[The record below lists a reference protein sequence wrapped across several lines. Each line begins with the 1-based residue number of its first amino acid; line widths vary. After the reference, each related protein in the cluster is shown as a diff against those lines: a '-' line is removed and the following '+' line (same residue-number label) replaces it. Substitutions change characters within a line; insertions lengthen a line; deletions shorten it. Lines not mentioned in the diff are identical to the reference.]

1 MGVAMMET
9 SRQIQR
15 QPAWIM
21 LASEFGESTLNEKGS
36 GEFDPTFVITKL
48 GAKVNRVIV
57 SGLVERLELRETSN
71 GSQMYQGQLRDPSG
85 LHYFS
90 VGEYASESMRE
101 FVVQLLDKVDS
112 GEPVLLSM
120 TAKARW
126 YQTDEGAVYTSLRPE
141 EAAIVTRE
149 RYASWLVR
157 ACAATLERLD
167 QHQKSMNCEPTK
179 EALVKE
185 GIRPEMV
192 DGLLSAQTH
201 YGQIDTEGYRLN
213 VMQALDIAEGKM
225 AAATT
230 APPTLNLPDPESD
243 DDADASAG
251 GEDLQA
257 VILECIQAM
266 DNGEGVDFES
276 LVRNLAARGF
286 TREQSEA
293 ELDTMS
299 DDGILHEPRFGWFK
313 IVA

>member
-1 MGVAMMET
+1 MMT
-9 SRQIQR
+9 PSRQIRR

-48 GAKVNRVIV
+48 GAKVNRVVV

-90 VGEYASESMRE
+90 VGEYASDSMRE

-141 EAAIVTRE
+141 EAAIVSRD

-157 ACAATLERLD
+157 ACAATLDRLD
-167 QHQKSMNCEPTK
+167 QHQKSLNCEPTK
-179 EALVKE
+179 EAMLSA
-185 GIRPEMV
+185 GIRTELV
-192 DGLLSAQTH
+192 DGLVAAKAH

-230 APPTLNLPDPESD
+230 APPTLNLSEPAPEESD
-243 DDADASAG
+243 STDD
-251 GEDLQA
+251 GEDLHA
-257 VILECIQAM
+257 LILECIQAM

-299 DDGILHEPRFGWFK
+299 DDGVLHEPRFGWFK

>member
-1 MGVAMMET
+1 MT
-9 SRQIQR
+9 PSRQIQR

-48 GAKVNRVIV
+48 GAKVNRVTV

-101 FVVQLLDKVDS
+101 FIVQLLDKVES
-112 GEPVLLSM
+112 GEPILLSM

-141 EAAIVTRE
+141 EAAIVSRD

-157 ACAATLERLD
+157 ACAATLSRLD
-167 QHQKSMNCEPTK
+167 QHQKSLNCEPTK
-179 EALVKE
+179 EAMLSE
-185 GIRPEMV
+185 GISPEMV
-192 DGLLSAQTH
+192 DGLLAAQPH
-201 YGQIDTEGYRLN
+201 YGQIDTKGYRLN

-230 APPTLNLPDPESD
+230 APPTLSLSEPTSD
-243 DDADASAG
+243 DEASG
-251 GEDLQA
+251 DDEELQS

-276 LVRNLAARGF
+276 LVRNLSARGF

-299 DDGILHEPRFGWFK
+299 DEGVLHEPRFGWFK

>member
-1 MGVAMMET
+1 MMT
-9 SRQIQR
+9 PSRQIQR
-15 QPAWIM
+15 QPAWFM

-90 VGEYASESMRE
+90 VGEYASESMQE
-101 FVVQLLDKVDS
+101 FIVQLLEKVDS
-112 GEPVLLSM
+112 GEPVLLCM

-141 EAAIVTRE
+141 EAAIVGRD

-157 ACAATLERLD
+157 ACAATLNRLD
-167 QHQKSMNCEPTK
+167 QHQKSLNCEPSK
-179 EALVKE
+179 EAMLKE
-185 GIRPEMV
+185 GIRKELI
-192 DGLLSAQTH
+192 DGLIAAQAH

-230 APPTLNLPDPESD
+230 APPKLNLSEASSD
-243 DDADASAG
+243 DETEGD

-276 LVRNLAARGF
+276 LVRNLGARGF
-286 TREQSEA
+286 SREQSEA

-299 DDGILHEPRFGWFK
+299 DEGILHEPRFGWFK

>member
-1 MGVAMMET
+1 MT
-9 SRQIQR
+9 PSRQIRR

-48 GAKVNRVIV
+48 GAKVNRVVV

-90 VGEYASESMRE
+90 VGEYASDSMRE

-112 GEPVLLSM
+112 GEPILLSM

-141 EAAIVTRE
+141 EAAIVSRD

-157 ACAATLERLD
+157 ACAATLDRLD
-167 QHQKSMNCEPTK
+167 QHQKSLNCEPTK
-179 EALVKE
+179 EAMLSA
-185 GIRPEMV
+185 GIRPELV
-192 DGLLSAQTH
+192 DGLVAAKAH

-230 APPTLNLPDPESD
+230 APPTLNLSEPAPEESD
-243 DDADASAG
+243 STDD
-251 GEDLQA
+251 GEDLHA
-257 VILECIQAM
+257 LILECIQAM

-299 DDGILHEPRFGWFK
+299 DDGVLHEPRFGWFK

>member
-1 MGVAMMET
+1 MT
-9 SRQIQR
+9 PSRQIQR

-48 GAKVNRVIV
+48 GAKVNRVTV

-71 GSQMYQGQLRDPSG
+71 GSQMYPGQLRDPSG

-101 FVVQLLDKVDS
+101 FIVQLLDKVES
-112 GEPVLLSM
+112 GEPILLSM

-141 EAAIVTRE
+141 EAAIVSRD

-157 ACAATLERLD
+157 ACAATLSRLD
-167 QHQKSMNCEPTK
+167 QHQKSLNCEPTK
-179 EALVKE
+179 EAMLSE
-185 GIRPEMV
+185 GISPEMV
-192 DGLLSAQTH
+192 DGLLAAQPH

-230 APPTLNLPDPESD
+230 APPTLSLSEPTSD
-243 DDADASAG
+243 DEASG
-251 GEDLQA
+251 DDEELQS

-276 LVRNLAARGF
+276 LVRNLSARGF

-299 DDGILHEPRFGWFK
+299 DEGILHEPRFGWFK

>member
-1 MGVAMMET
+1 MT
-9 SRQIQR
+9 PSRQIRR

-48 GAKVNRVIV
+48 GAKVNRVVV

-90 VGEYASESMRE
+90 VGEYASDSMRE

-141 EAAIVTRE
+141 EAAIVSRD

-157 ACAATLERLD
+157 ACAATLDRLD
-167 QHQKSMNCEPTK
+167 QHQKSLNCEPTK
-179 EALVKE
+179 EAMLSA
-185 GIRPEMV
+185 GIRHELI
-192 DGLLSAQTH
+192 DGLVAAKAH

-230 APPTLNLPDPESD
+230 APPTLNLSEPAPEESD
-243 DDADASAG
+243 STDD
-251 GEDLQA
+251 GEDLHA
-257 VILECIQAM
+257 LILECIQAM

-299 DDGILHEPRFGWFK
+299 DDGVLHEPRFGWFK

>member
-1 MGVAMMET
+1 MPP

-48 GAKVNRVIV
+48 GAKVNRVTV

-101 FVVQLLDKVDS
+101 FIVQLLDKVES
-112 GEPVLLSM
+112 GEPILLSM

-141 EAAIVTRE
+141 EAAIVSRD

-157 ACAATLERLD
+157 ACAATLSRLD
-167 QHQKSMNCEPTK
+167 QHQKSLNCEPTK
-179 EALVKE
+179 EAMLSE
-185 GIRPEMV
+185 GISPEMV
-192 DGLLSAQTH
+192 DGLLAAQPH

-230 APPTLNLPDPESD
+230 APPTLSLSEPTSD
-243 DDADASAG
+243 DEASG
-251 GEDLQA
+251 DDEELQS

-276 LVRNLAARGF
+276 LVRNLSARGF

-299 DDGILHEPRFGWFK
+299 DEGVLHEPRFGWFK

>member
-1 MGVAMMET
+1 MGATIMT
-9 SRQIQR
+9 PSRQIQR
-15 QPAWIM
+15 QAAWIM

-48 GAKVNRVIV
+48 GAKVNRVTV

-90 VGEYASESMRE
+90 VGEYASESMKE
-101 FVVQLLDKVDS
+101 FIVQLLDKVES
-112 GEPVLLSM
+112 GEPILLSM

-141 EAAIVTRE
+141 EAAIVSRE

-157 ACAATLERLD
+157 ACAATLSRLD
-167 QHQKSMNCEPTK
+167 QHQKSLNCEPTK
-179 EALVKE
+179 EAMLSE
-185 GIRPEMV
+185 GISPEMV
-192 DGLLSAQTH
+192 DGLLAAQPH

-230 APPTLNLPDPESD
+230 APPTLSLSEPTSD
-243 DDADASAG
+243 DEASG
-251 GEDLQA
+251 DDEELQS

-276 LVRNLAARGF
+276 LVRNLSARGF

-299 DDGILHEPRFGWFK
+299 DEGVLHEPRFGWFK

>member
-1 MGVAMMET
+1 MEP

-15 QPAWIM
+15 QPAWLM

-48 GAKVNRVIV
+48 GAKVNRIIV

-141 EAAIVTRE
+141 EAAVVSRD

-157 ACAATLERLD
+157 ACVATLERLD
-167 QHQKSMNCEPTK
+167 QHQKSLNCEPTK
-179 EALVKE
+179 EAMLKE

-230 APPTLNLPDPESD
+230 APPTLNLSEPQAEDGT
-243 DDADASAG
+243 DATE
-251 GEDLQA
+251 GEDLHA

-276 LVRNLAARGF
+276 LVHNLAARGF

-293 ELDTMS
+293 ELDSMS
-299 DDGILHEPRFGWFK
+299 DDGVLHEPRFGWFK

>member
-1 MGVAMMET
+1 MGATIMT
-9 SRQIQR
+9 PSRQIQR

-48 GAKVNRVIV
+48 GAKVNRVTV

-90 VGEYASESMRE
+90 VGEYASESMKE
-101 FVVQLLDKVDS
+101 FIVQLLDKVES
-112 GEPVLLSM
+112 GEPILLSM

-141 EAAIVTRE
+141 EAAIVSRD

-157 ACAATLERLD
+157 ACAATLSRLD
-167 QHQKSMNCEPTK
+167 QHQKFLNCEPTK
-179 EALVKE
+179 EAMLSE
-185 GIRPEMV
+185 GISPEMV
-192 DGLLSAQTH
+192 DGLLAAQPH

-230 APPTLNLPDPESD
+230 APPTLSLSEPTSD
-243 DDADASAG
+243 DEASG
-251 GEDLQA
+251 DDEELQS

-276 LVRNLAARGF
+276 LVRNLSARGF

-299 DDGILHEPRFGWFK
+299 DEGVLHEPRFGWFK

>member
-1 MGVAMMET
+1 MGATIMT
-9 SRQIQR
+9 PSRQIQR

-48 GAKVNRVIV
+48 GAKVNRVTV

-101 FVVQLLDKVDS
+101 FIVQLLDKVES
-112 GEPVLLSM
+112 GEPILLSM

-141 EAAIVTRE
+141 EAAIVSRD

-157 ACAATLERLD
+157 ACAATLSRLD
-167 QHQKSMNCEPTK
+167 QHQKSLNCEPTK
-179 EALVKE
+179 EAMLSE
-185 GIRPEMV
+185 GISPEMV
-192 DGLLSAQTH
+192 DGLLAAQPH

-230 APPTLNLPDPESD
+230 APPTLSLSEPTSGDEASGD
-243 DDADASAG
+243 D
-251 GEDLQA
+251 EELQS

-276 LVRNLAARGF
+276 LVRNLSARGF

-299 DDGILHEPRFGWFK
+299 DEGVLHEPRFGWFK

>member
-1 MGVAMMET
+1 MGATIMT
-9 SRQIQR
+9 PSRQIQR

-48 GAKVNRVIV
+48 GAKVNRVTV

-90 VGEYASESMRE
+90 VGEYASESMKE
-101 FVVQLLDKVDS
+101 FIIQLLDKVES
-112 GEPVLLSM
+112 GEPILLSM

-141 EAAIVTRE
+141 EAAIVSRD

-157 ACAATLERLD
+157 ACAATLSRLE
-167 QHQKSMNCEPTK
+167 QHQKSLNCEPTK
-179 EALVKE
+179 EAMLSE
-185 GIRPEMV
+185 GISPEMV
-192 DGLLSAQTH
+192 DGLLAAQPH

-230 APPTLNLPDPESD
+230 APPTLSLSEPTSD
-243 DDADASAG
+243 DEASG
-251 GEDLQA
+251 DDEELQS

-276 LVRNLAARGF
+276 LVRNLSARGF

-299 DDGILHEPRFGWFK
+299 DEGVLHEPRFGWFK

>member
-1 MGVAMMET
+1 MMT
-9 SRQIQR
+9 PSRQIRR

-48 GAKVNRVIV
+48 GAKVNRVVV

-90 VGEYASESMRE
+90 VGEYASDSMRE

-112 GEPVLLSM
+112 GEPILLSM

-141 EAAIVTRE
+141 EAAIVSRD

-157 ACAATLERLD
+157 ACAATLDRLD
-167 QHQKSMNCEPTK
+167 QHQKSLNCEPTK
-179 EALVKE
+179 EAMLSA
-185 GIRPEMV
+185 GIRHELI
-192 DGLLSAQTH
+192 DGLVAAKAH

-230 APPTLNLPDPESD
+230 APPTLNLSEPAPEESD
-243 DDADASAG
+243 STDD
-251 GEDLQA
+251 GEDLHA
-257 VILECIQAM
+257 LILECIQAM

-299 DDGILHEPRFGWFK
+299 DDGVLHEPRFGWFK

>member
-1 MGVAMMET
+1 MMEA

-112 GEPVLLSM
+112 GEPILLNM

-141 EAAIVTRE
+141 EAAIVSRD

-157 ACAATLERLD
+157 ACAATLDRLD
-167 QHQKSMNCEPTK
+167 QHSKSLNCEPTK
-179 EALVKE
+179 EAMLKE
-185 GIRPEMV
+185 GIPSKMV
-192 DGLLSAQTH
+192 DGLIAANAH
-201 YGQIDTEGYRLN
+201 YGPIDTEGYRLN

-230 APPTLNLPDPESD
+230 APPMLNLSD
-243 DDADASAG
+243 SPTTDEANSDHQ

-286 TREQSEA
+286 TREQSEM
-293 ELDTMS
+293 ELVTMS
-299 DDGILHEPRFGWFK
+299 DDGLLHEPRFGWFK
-313 IVA
+313 IVT

>member
-1 MGVAMMET
+1 
-9 SRQIQR
+9 
-15 QPAWIM
+15 M

-48 GAKVNRVIV
+48 GAKVNRVTV

-90 VGEYASESMRE
+90 VGEYASESMKE
-101 FVVQLLDKVDS
+101 FIVQLLDKVES
-112 GEPVLLSM
+112 GEPILLSM

-141 EAAIVTRE
+141 EAAIVSRD

-157 ACAATLERLD
+157 ACAATLSRLD
-167 QHQKSMNCEPTK
+167 QHQKSLNCEPTK
-179 EALVKE
+179 EAMLSE
-185 GIRPEMV
+185 GISPEMV
-192 DGLLSAQTH
+192 DGLLAAQPH

-230 APPTLNLPDPESD
+230 APPTLSLSEPTSD
-243 DDADASAG
+243 DEASG
-251 GEDLQA
+251 DDEELQS

-276 LVRNLAARGF
+276 LVRNLSARGF

-299 DDGILHEPRFGWFK
+299 DEGILHEPRFGWFK

>member
-1 MGVAMMET
+1 
-9 SRQIQR
+9 
-15 QPAWIM
+15 
-21 LASEFGESTLNEKGS
+21 
-36 GEFDPTFVITKL
+36 
-48 GAKVNRVIV
+48 
-57 SGLVERLELRETSN
+57 
-71 GSQMYQGQLRDPSG
+71 
-85 LHYFS
+85 
-90 VGEYASESMRE
+90 MRE

-141 EAAIVTRE
+141 EAAIVSRD

-157 ACAATLERLD
+157 ACAATLDRLD
-167 QHQKSMNCEPTK
+167 QHQKSLNCEPTK
-179 EALVKE
+179 EAMLSA
-185 GIRPEMV
+185 GIRPELV
-192 DGLLSAQTH
+192 DGLVAAKAH

-230 APPTLNLPDPESD
+230 APPTLNLSEPAPEESD
-243 DDADASAG
+243 STDD
-251 GEDLQA
+251 GEDLHA
-257 VILECIQAM
+257 LILECIQAM

-299 DDGILHEPRFGWFK
+299 DDGVLHEPRFGWFK

>member
-1 MGVAMMET
+1 MEPT
-9 SRQIQR
+9 RQIQR
-15 QPAWIM
+15 QPAWLM

-48 GAKVNRVIV
+48 GAKVNRIIV

-101 FVVQLLDKVDS
+101 FIVQLLDKVDS

-141 EAAIVTRE
+141 EAAVVSRD

-167 QHQKSMNCEPTK
+167 QHQKSLNCEPTK
-179 EALVKE
+179 EAMLKE

-192 DGLLSAQTH
+192 EGLLSAQTH

-230 APPTLNLPDPESD
+230 APPTLNLSEPQAE
-243 DDADASAG
+243 DDANGND
-251 GEDLQA
+251 GEGLHG

-286 TREQSEA
+286 SREQSEA

-299 DDGILHEPRFGWFK
+299 DDGVLHEPRFGWFK
-313 IVA
+313 IVT

>member
-1 MGVAMMET
+1 MT
-9 SRQIQR
+9 PSRQIQR

-48 GAKVNRVIV
+48 GAKVNRIVV

-101 FVVQLLDKVDS
+101 FVIQLLDKVDS
-112 GEPVLLSM
+112 GEPILLSM

-141 EAAIVTRE
+141 EAAIVSRE

-157 ACAATLERLD
+157 ACAATLDRLD
-167 QHQKSMNCEPTK
+167 QHQKSLNCEPTK
-179 EALVKE
+179 EAMLSA
-185 GIRPEMV
+185 GIRSEMV

-230 APPTLNLPDPESD
+230 APPTLNLSEGPTEGDGANGD
-243 DDADASAG
+243 D
-251 GEDLQA
+251 DLQA

-299 DDGILHEPRFGWFK
+299 DDGTLHEPRFGWFK

>member
-1 MGVAMMET
+1 MEP

-15 QPAWIM
+15 QPAWLM
-21 LASEFGESTLNEKGS
+21 LASECGESTLNEKGS

-48 GAKVNRVIV
+48 GAKVNRIIV

-141 EAAIVTRE
+141 EAAVVSRD

-157 ACAATLERLD
+157 ACVATLERLD
-167 QHQKSMNCEPTK
+167 QHQKSLNCEPTK
-179 EALVKE
+179 EAMLKE

-230 APPTLNLPDPESD
+230 APPTLNLSEPQAEDGT
-243 DDADASAG
+243 DATE
-251 GEDLQA
+251 GEDLHA

-293 ELDTMS
+293 ELDSMS
-299 DDGILHEPRFGWFK
+299 DDGVLHEPRFGWFK

>member
-1 MGVAMMET
+1 MGVAMMT
-9 SRQIQR
+9 PSRQIQR

-48 GAKVNRVIV
+48 GAKVNRVTV

-112 GEPVLLSM
+112 GEPILLCM

-141 EAAIVTRE
+141 EAAIVSRE

-167 QHQKSMNCEPTK
+167 QQSE
-179 EALVKE
+179 
-185 GIRPEMV
+185 
-192 DGLLSAQTH
+192 
-201 YGQIDTEGYRLN
+201 RLN
-213 VMQALDIAEGKM
+213 EHLKESASLLYNVNGALAE
-225 AAATT
+225 
-230 APPTLNLPDPESD
+230 TL
-243 DDADASAG
+243 
-251 GEDLQA
+251 
-257 VILECIQAM
+257 
-266 DNGEGVDFES
+266 S
-276 LVRNLAARGF
+276 L
-286 TREQSEA
+286 
-293 ELDTMS
+293 
-299 DDGILHEPRFGWFK
+299 IH
-313 IVA
+313 I